1 MSNHR
6 TYTLLR
12 LLDKF
17 KNAFRLS
24 PCSTMMTRVVEVEII
39 QFTLDDFD
47 LFSSAEHEDEQTKC
61 NVKYDSFCSFQCAP
75 MINLSTQS

>member
-1 MSNHR
+1 
-6 TYTLLR
+6 
-12 LLDKF
+12 
-17 KNAFRLS
+17 
-24 PCSTMMTRVVEVEII
+24 MMIRVVEVEII

-75 MINLSTQS
+75 MINLSTQSWSKYYLIIVRNFYVINMVCFET